1 MPTQAALA
9 LVDAIAQQAVS
20 ADSSSTGAVRAQAA
34 YVRALVD
41 EVERHH
47 PSERRLASL
56 HDQLGEELARLGA
69 LAAAAASDK
78 GPQGSA
84 SEAESMIEVLVVDD
98 EDDARDVEVEV
109 LKSLGYRTLTARSG
123 EEAIQVFDARHPP
136 IVLTDWAM
144 PGMSGLELCIAL
156 KARQPK
162 TYIILATGFGEN
174 ARLLEGE
181 RAGAD
186 DFLRKPMDLEDLQ
199 ARLLAASRLVRAV
212 DAVSRLS
219 ERLRISSPST
229 PAQA

>member
-9 LVDAIAQQAVS
+9 LVDAIALQAVS

-78 GPQGSA
+78 GPAGGVQELDSK
-84 SEAESMIEVLVVDD
+84 IEVLVVDD
-98 EDDARDVEVEV
+98 EDDAREVEVEV
-109 LKSLGYRTLTARSG
+109 LQQLGYRTRVASSG
-123 EEAIQVFDARHPP
+123 EEALRLFDAHRPP
-136 IVLTDWAM
+136 IVLTDWSM

-156 KARQPK
+156 KAREPK
-162 TYIILATGFGEN
+162 TYVILATGFGEN

-186 DFLRKPMDLEDLQ
+186 DFLPKPMDLEDLQ

-212 DAVSRLS
+212 EAVSRLS
-219 ERLRISSPST
+219 ERLKTAPSS
-229 PAQA
+229 ARA

>member
-9 LVDAIAQQAVS
+9 LVDAIALQAVS
-20 ADSSSTGAVRAQAA
+20 ADSSSKGAVRAQAA

-78 GPQGSA
+78 GPDGGVHQFDSK
-84 SEAESMIEVLVVDD
+84 IEVLVVDD
-98 EDDARDVEVEV
+98 EEDALDVEVEV
-109 LKSLGYRTLTARSG
+109 LRQLGYSTRTASSG
-123 EEAIQVFDARHPP
+123 EEALRLFDAHHPP

-156 KARQPK
+156 KAREPK
-162 TYIILATGFGEN
+162 TYVILATGFGEN

-212 DAVSRLS
+212 EAVSRLS
-219 ERLRISSPST
+219 ERLSAAPPSPT
-229 PAQA
+229 PA

>member
-9 LVDAIAQQAVS
+9 LVDAIALQAVS

-78 GPQGSA
+78 GPEGVQ
-84 SEAESMIEVLVVDD
+84 ELDKQIEVLVVDD
-98 EDDARDVEVEV
+98 EEDARDVEVEV
-109 LKSLGYRTLTARSG
+109 LQQLGYRTRTARSG
-123 EEAIQVFDARHPP
+123 EEALRLFDAHHPP

-156 KARQPK
+156 KAREPK
-162 TYIILATGFGEN
+162 TYVILATGFGEN

-186 DFLRKPMDLEDLQ
+186 DFMPKPMDLEDLRV
-199 ARLLAASRLVRAV
+199 RLLAASRLVRAV
-212 DAVSRLS
+212 EAVSRLS
-219 ERLRISSPST
+219 DRLRVAPPS
-229 PAQA
+229 ARA